1 LAILSAFAREN
12 LSIGLV
18 AVAIVILLTGTV
30 FRVLKVR
37 AKNRRRAAWRAQRT
51 EEDRIWNEQT
61 GKN

>member
-37 AKNRRRAAWRAQRT
+37 ARNRRRAAWRAQRI